1 MEGKGGEKVSKRDY
15 YEVLGVDKNAN
26 PEDVK
31 RAYRKLAMKY
41 HPDRNPGDKT
51 AEEKFKELNEA
62 YEILSSPEK
71 KQRYDQFGHAGV
83 NGNAGGFEGH
93 GGFGGFEDIF
103 GDIFDMFGGGF
114 SSRRRSGPQKGADI
128 KYELSITF
136 EEAVFGSEKTIEF
149 YKYENCHTCDG
160 SGAKPGTSKK
170 TCPHC
175 KGTGEVRFAQRTPLG
190 QIVNVKPCDQC
201 GGEGH
206 IIENPCPTC
215 KGKGK
220 ERKRKK
226 VKVRIPAG
234 VDNGSIIPLR
244 GEGEPGTKGGPY
256 GDLYVVLRVMPH
268 KIFERDGYD
277 ILCEIPITFVQA
289 VLGEELEVP
298 TLEGKVKYK
307 ITEGTQSGTIFR
319 LKNRGIQNPKG
330 YGKGDQYVK
339 VVVEIPKNLTDKQKE
354 ILKQFAAEGGEE
366 IHEKRKSFFDKVKDV
381 FGV

>member
-1 MEGKGGEKVSKRDY
+1 MSKRDY
-15 YEVLGVDKNAN
+15 YEVLGLDKNASA
-26 PEDVK
+26 EDLK

-41 HPDRNPGDKT
+41 HPDKNPGDTK

-62 YEILSSPEK
+62 YEVLSSPEK

-83 NGNAGGFEGH
+83 NGAGGGGYENY

-103 GDIFDMFGGGF
+103 GDIFDMFGGGGGF

-136 EEAVFGSEKTIEF
+136 EEAVFGTEKTIEF
-149 YKYENCHTCDG
+149 HKYENCHTCNG

-170 TCPHC
+170 TCDQC
-175 KGTGEVRFAQRTPLG
+175 KGTGEVRYVQRSPLG
-190 QIVNVKPCDQC
+190 QIVNVKACSQC
-201 GGEGH
+201 GGEGQ
-206 IIENPCPTC
+206 IIEKPCSTC
-215 KGKGK
+215 NGKGK

-226 VKVRIPAG
+226 VKVKIPAG
-234 VDNGSIIPLR
+234 VDHGSIIPLR

-256 GDLYVVLRVMPH
+256 GDLYVVLRVQPH

-289 VLGEELEVP
+289 ALGEELEVP
-298 TLEGKVKYK
+298 TIEGKVKYK
-307 ITEGTQSGTIFR
+307 IPEGTQSGTIFR
-319 LKNRGIQNPKG
+319 LKNKGIQNPKG

-339 VVVEIPKNLTDKQKE
+339 VVVEVPKNLTEGQKD
-354 ILKQFAAEGGEE
+354 ILKQFASESGEE
-366 IHEKRKSFFDKVKDV
+366 IHQNRKTFFDKVKDV